1 MGQIQNAVLNALGS
15 VQQMAQLYK
24 LSNAYVKQ
32 QEDKAAE
39 ARQRDLERNVKTGKI
54 QMAHQQA
61 RGKLVAGLREG
72 GFTDEQKKQYE
83 KEYGHLSGLTQKEIG
98 AVKRGLTNQIKATQK
113 ISLNPD
119 DPDLMDLYMKSEYL
133 DQTYPA
139 GADSKVRAN
148 KSPQEQADTNDNIK
162 KAKKAAKGGKK

>member
-1 MGQIQNAVLNALGS
+1 MGQIQNAVLNTLGS

-24 LSNAYVKQ
+24 LSNAYIKQ

-39 ARQRDLERNVKTGKI
+39 AKQRSLEQDVKTGKI
-54 QMAHQQA
+54 QIAHQQT

-83 KEYGHLSGLTQKEIG
+83 KEYSHLSNLTQREIG
-98 AVKRGLTNQIKATQK
+98 AIKKELTDQIKATQK

-119 DPDLMDLYMKSEYL
+119 DPELMDLYMKREYL
-133 DQTYPA
+133 SQAYPTR
-139 GADSKVRAN
+139 ADSKAKAS
-148 KSPQEQADTNDNIK
+148 KSPQEQANTNDNVK
-162 KAKKAAKGGKK
+162 KARAAAKGGKK

>member
-1 MGQIQNAVLNALGS
+1 MGQIQNAVLNTLGS

-24 LSNAYVKQ
+24 LSNAYIEQ
-32 QEDKAAE
+32 QENKAAE
-39 ARQRDLERNVKTGKI
+39 ARQRSLERDVKTGKI

-61 RGKLVAGLREG
+61 RGKLVAGLRES

-83 KEYGHLSGLTQKEIG
+83 KEYGHLSGLTKKEIG
-98 AVKRGLTNQIKATQK
+98 SIKSELTNQIKATQK
-113 ISLNPD
+113 ISL
-119 DPDLMDLYMKSEYL
+119 DPNDPELMDLYLKREYL
-133 DQTYPA
+133 DQTYPT

-148 KSPQEQADTNDNIK
+148 KSPQEQANTNDNIK

>member
-98 AVKRGLTNQIKATQK
+98 AVKR
-113 ISLNPD
+113 
-119 DPDLMDLYMKSEYL
+119 DL
-133 DQTYPA
+133 
-139 GADSKVRAN
+139 
-148 KSPQEQADTNDNIK
+148 
-162 KAKKAAKGGKK
+162 